1 VPLPWEYGKN
11 AANGFSPNGK
21 SWLPQPLVF
30 ADLARDQQEGV
41 PGSTLE
47 TYKWALAKRKEFDL
61 GNGAFE
67 WAEELCGENGL
78 AYRNGQ
84 LLVIHNFD
92 TNETTWQID
101 SRPTGCYRF
110 P

>member
-21 SWLPQPLVF
+21 SWLPQPLIF

-47 TYKWALAKRKEFDL
+47 TYKHYLALRKELDL
-61 GNGAFE
+61 GNGMFE
-67 WAEELCGENGL
+67 WIPERCSDSVLSF
-78 AYRNGQ
+78 RNGK
-84 LLVIHNFD
+84 VEVTHNF
-92 TNETTWQID
+92 ETHETVW
-101 SRPTGCYRF
+101 RTEN
-110 P
+110 